1 MSNDKLVI
9 RAKDFGHSRQILID
23 FGNPL
28 GVGQEGIVWKTN
40 RETAVK
46 VFDRIGN
53 FDREVYCYLKLKERD
68 IDEIAGFTVPRLI
81 DFDPEFLV
89 VEMSIVS
96 PPYLLDF
103 GKSWMTRPD
112 YTSEQWAEYEEEK
125 SSLFDGNW
133 ELVQSALSALKK
145 YGIWYI
151 DPTPN
156 NINCEKHPLA
166 VKTQ

>member
-1 MSNDKLVI
+1 MNNDDLEI
-9 RAKDFGHSRQILID
+9 RARDFGRSRGILID
-23 FGNPL
+23 FDNPL
-28 GVGQEGIVWKTN
+28 GTGEEGSVWKTN

-46 VFDRIGN
+46 VFDRIKN
-53 FDREVYCYLKLKERD
+53 FNREIACFKKLMERD
-68 IDEIAGFTVPRLI
+68 VYEVAGFTVPRLI

-89 VEMSIVS
+89 IEMSIVS

-133 ELVQSALSALKK
+133 ELVQSALSALKR
-145 YGIWYI
+145 YGIWYV

>member
-53 FDREVYCYLKLKERD
+53 FDREVHCYLKLKERD

-81 DFDPEFLV
+81 DFDSEFLV

-96 PPYLLDF
+96 PPIPSRLRQILD
-103 GKSWMTRPD
+103 D
-112 YTSEQWAEYEEEK
+112 
-125 SSLFDGNW
+125 SSRLHVRTMG
-133 ELVQSALSALKK
+133 
-145 YGIWYI
+145 GI
-151 DPTPN
+151 
-156 NINCEKHPLA
+156 
-166 VKTQ
+166 